1 MKVHGRCHCGAVSYE
16 GEADPARVTAC
27 HCTDCQMLTGSAFRL
42 SLPVPRES
50 FVLHGEAT
58 EYVKVAESGNRRV
71 HAFCGKCGSPIYSR
85 AVDDPPMYTLRVGC
99 LDERAQL
106 PPRRQMWCQS
116 ALPWSM
122 DLTEVPRIERQ

>member
-1 MKVHGRCHCGAVSYE
+1 MKVHGGCHCGAVSYE

>member
-16 GEADPARVTAC
+16 ADADPARVTAC
-27 HCTDCQMLTGSAFRL
+27 HCTDCQRLTGSAFRL

-50 FVLHGEAT
+50 FVLQGDAK

-71 HAFCGKCGSPIYSR
+71 HAFCAQCGSPVYSR
-85 AVDDPPMYTLRVGC
+85 AVDDPPTYTLRVGC

-106 PPRRQMWCQS
+106 PPQRQMWCRS
-116 ALPWSM
+116 ALPYAM
-122 DLTEVPRIERQ
+122 DLTAVPRIERQ